1 MYISRVQLNS
11 LNRRVMRDLKHVGCY
26 HGWIED
32 SFPEERLQPKE
43 ESNRKLW
50 RIDQINNK
58 QYLLIVSNNK
68 PDLKKLE
75 KYGVKGS
82 ASTKNYDAFLAS
94 LQEGMH
100 AKFRVKL
107 NAVKSLSDRTTHP
120 KRGKV
125 VVVTFKDLP
134 SFFMECA
141 NANGFSINPEQIR
154 ITTSKELFQHYGE
167 DKMSHVHMTLAA
179 ATFDGILTITDLE
192 KFKKALMCGMGK
204 KKAYGFGMLTVIP
217 CK

>member
-1 MYISRVQLNS
+1 
-11 LNRRVMRDLKHVGCY
+11 MRDLKHVGCY

-32 SFPEERLQPKE
+32 SFPEERTQAKE
-43 ESNRKLW
+43 DCKSKLW
-50 RIDQINNK
+50 RIDQVNDK
-58 QYLLIVSNNK
+58 QYLLIVSRTK
-68 PDLKKLE
+68 PDLNKLE

-167 DKMSHVHMTLAA
+167 DKMSHVRMTLAA

>member
-1 MYISRVQLNS
+1 
-11 LNRRVMRDLKHVGCY
+11 MRDLKHVGCY

-32 SFPEERLQPKE
+32 SFPEERTQAKE
-43 ESNRKLW
+43 ECKSKLW
-50 RIDQINNK
+50 RIDQVNNK
-58 QYLLIVSNNK
+58 QYLLIVSRTK
-68 PDLKKLE
+68 PDLNKLE

-82 ASTKNYDAFLAS
+82 ASTKCYDDFLSS
-94 LQEGMH
+94 LQEGMK

-167 DKMSHVHMTLAA
+167 DKTSHVHMTLAA
-179 ATFDGILTITDLE
+179 ATFEGILTITDVE
-192 KFKKALMCGMGK
+192 KFKEALKEGIGK
-204 KKAYGFGMLTVIP
+204 KKAYGVGMLTVIP

>member
-1 MYISRVQLNS
+1 
-11 LNRRVMRDLKHVGCY
+11 MRDLKHVGCY

-32 SFPEERLQPKE
+32 SFPEERTQAKE
-43 ESNRKLW
+43 ECKSKLW
-50 RIDQINNK
+50 RIDQVNNK
-58 QYLLIVSNNK
+58 QYLLIVSRTK
-68 PDLKKLE
+68 PDLNKLE

-82 ASTKNYDAFLAS
+82 ASTKCYDDFLSS
-94 LQEGMH
+94 LQEGMK

-167 DKMSHVHMTLAA
+167 DKTSHVHMTLAA
-179 ATFDGILTITDLE
+179 ATFEGILTITDVE
-192 KFKKALMCGMGK
+192 KFKEALKEGIGK

>member
-1 MYISRVQLNS
+1 MYISRVQLDS

-32 SFPEERLQPKE
+32 SFPEERTQAKE
-43 ESNRKLW
+43 DCKSKLW
-50 RIDQINNK
+50 RIDQVNDK
-58 QYLLIVSNNK
+58 QYLLIVSRTK
-68 PDLKKLE
+68 PDLNKLE

-82 ASTKNYDAFLAS
+82 ASTKCYDDFLSS
-94 LQEGMH
+94 LQEGMK

-125 VVVTFKDLP
+125 VPVP
-134 SFFMECA
+134 SAELEQFFTERACK
-141 NANGFSINPEQIR
+141 NGFSVPHNEVRLQVN
-154 ITTSKELFQHYGE
+154 KALFEHYNQDKVQDAHLSLVSVTFEGE
-167 DKMSHVHMTLAA
+167 
-179 ATFDGILTITDLE
+179 LTITDLE
-192 KFKKALMCGMGK
+192 KFKKALTCGIGK

>member
-1 MYISRVQLNS
+1 MYISRVQLDS

-32 SFPEERLQPKE
+32 SFPEERTQAKE
-43 ESNRKLW
+43 DCKSKLW
-50 RIDQINNK
+50 RIDQVNDK
-58 QYLLIVSNNK
+58 QYLLIVSRTK
-68 PDLKKLE
+68 PDLNKLE

-82 ASTKNYDAFLAS
+82 ASTKCYDDFLSS
-94 LQEGMH
+94 LQEGMK
-100 AKFRVKL
+100 AKFKVKL
-107 NAVKSLSDRTTHP
+107 NAVKSLSDRTTNP
-120 KRGKV
+120 KRGKIV
-125 VVVTFKDLP
+125 LVTFKDLP
-134 SFFMECA
+134 SYFLKCA

-167 DKMSHVHMTLAA
+167 DKTSHVHMTLAA
-179 ATFDGILTITDLE
+179 ATFEGILTITDVE
-192 KFKKALMCGMGK
+192 KFKKALTCGIGK

>member
-1 MYISRVQLNS
+1 
-11 LNRRVMRDLKHVGCY
+11 MRDLKHVGCY

-32 SFPEERLQPKE
+32 SFPEERVQTKE
-43 ESNRKLW
+43 ECKSKLW
-50 RIDQINNK
+50 RIDQVNNK
-58 QYLLIVSNNK
+58 QYLLIVSRTK
-68 PDLKKLE
+68 PDLNKLG

-82 ASTKNYDAFLAS
+82 ASTKCYDEFLSS
-94 LQEGMH
+94 LQEGMK

-120 KRGKV
+120 KRGRV

-154 ITTSKELFQHYGE
+154 ITTSKELFRHYGE
-167 DKMSHVHMTLAA
+167 DKTSHVHMTLAA

-192 KFKKALMCGMGK
+192 KFKKALMCGIGK